1 MTLPQREPHLK
12 YRYLTVLRYF
22 MDVIFRRWPSRRG
35 GQSYCLTSLPLP
47 WPPLFPPPSSQS
59 AQMGLQVGR
68 GPAAMP
74 GLAAKPATSE
84 EPRTRVELAQEAVE
98 RQQKLV
104 EMGVEAKRIIELG
117 VEDLSSRNLLK
128 FFEIAD
134 ANIEVRISCR
144 YLGTNLS
151 KSCVRII
158 LFSSTGM
165 VELKRNIV
173 QK

>member
-104 EMGVEAKRIIELG
+104 EMGVY
-117 VEDLSSRNLLK
+117 SSRGGQHKNKCSPFLCYSMLHNYARGAP
-128 FFEIAD
+128 ITPP
-134 ANIEVRISCR
+134 V
-144 YLGTNLS
+144 
-151 KSCVRII
+151 
-158 LFSSTGM
+158 
-165 VELKRNIV
+165 
-173 QK
+173 